1 MKTYKNTKF
10 FHGIMFHHFHDQK
23 KYSKTQGSI
32 DQNQFEKI
40 IKYIDR
46 RNILDAKKFFI
57 KMQNEELTNKDL
69 CLTFDDGIKSQI
81 DLALP
86 ILKKYQIFLPIQL
99 RLILHFSLRNLKQIF
114 L

>member
-86 ILKKYQIFLPIQL
+86 ILKKYQIKAFFFIPSSI
-99 RLILHFSLRNLKQIF
+99 FSNNPDLLEV
-114 L
+114 